1 MKLAFYD
8 NYTLG
13 VIDDENIMDVSAI
26 VSDITPCNP
35 QGLLE
40 TVIKN
45 WDTYGARIADATQG
59 QGGAAGSATGAV
71 GVSGR

>member
-45 WDTYGARIADATQG
+45 WDTYGARIADAT
-59 QGGAAGSATGAV
+59 
-71 GVSGR
+71 

>member
-1 MKLAFYD
+1 MKLTFYN

-40 TVIKN
+40 TVIMGYLRCAYRGCDVGTG
-45 WDTYGARIADATQG
+45 WCIAR
-59 QGGAAGSATGAV
+59 
-71 GVSGR
+71 